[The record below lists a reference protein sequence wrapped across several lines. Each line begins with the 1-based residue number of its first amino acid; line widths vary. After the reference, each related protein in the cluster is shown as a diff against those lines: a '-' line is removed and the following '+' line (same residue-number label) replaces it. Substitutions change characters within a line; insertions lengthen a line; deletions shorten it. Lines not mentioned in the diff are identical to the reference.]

1 MLQLLM
7 FLLGDN
13 IATKEGYLVCYHN
26 VAQKLLPSLYVLH
39 NGVEV
44 LSV

>member
-13 IATKEGYLVCYHN
+13 IATKEGYLVCYQN
-26 VAQKLLPSLYVLH
+26 VTQKLLPSLYVLH
-39 NGVEV
+39 NVVEV
-44 LSV
+44 SPG